1 MLPKFRNW
9 GPQGERISGRMR
21 ENLAVIVFGSN
32 IIISIDAFKI
42 SYNPYIIIVISSPK
56 SL

>member
-9 GPQGERISGRMR
+9 GPQGERVSGRRR
-21 ENLAVIVFGSN
+21 ENLVVIVFGSN
-32 IIISIDAFKI
+32 IIISINAFKI
-42 SYNPYIIIVISSPK
+42 LYNPYIIIVISSLN